1 MMSPVNWVYSV
12 RNALDDWGAS
22 RDLVDRFSLESPVAL
37 AAGTAFDTLHQ
48 LAGGARSSARSCAGP
63 HEHE

>member
-1 MMSPVNWVYSV
+1 VYSV

-37 AAGTAFDTLHQ
+37 AAGTAFDTMHQ
-48 LAGGARSSARSCAGP
+48 LAGRGALLRAILRRPA
-63 HEHE
+63 

>member
-22 RDLVDRFSLESPVAL
+22 RDLVDWFSLESPIAL
-37 AAGTAFDTLHQ
+37 AAGTVFDTLHQ
-48 LAGGARSSARSCAGP
+48 LAGRGALLRAILRRP
-63 HEHE
+63 